1 MSLKIKPEAV
11 LRVCLATAIAAVV
24 GTGAIAL
31 QRPSERRSP
40 LESKDCRA
48 GRVATATTYC
58 VAALGWP
65 LAWSLVLGVADRCSF
80 MALALA
86 WGSVLTTWDLVAYAR
101 AAPGEWLSS
110 PEEQRLQVQGT
121 ALVSTA
127 FAIGAILAGSI
138 NRKVAN
144 AAAPAV
150 LLSLSLCVAF
160 VIPTV
165 RTPRSPV
172 VACAVRSAQRS
183 ALTYSQGFVLAGLT
197 MAYQHTAPLRL
208 RLHEWLDEAAL
219 DVEGNAAAASGAA
232 ATAPHAAA
240 IEANKI

>member
-1 MSLKIKPEAV
+1 MSLRIKPENV
-11 LRVCLATAIAAVV
+11 MRVCLATAIAAVV

-65 LAWSLVLGVADRCSF
+65 LAWSLVLGLGDRCSF

-86 WGSVLTTWDLVAYAR
+86 WGSVLTTWDLVAYAQ

-165 RTPRSPV
+165 RSPRSPI
-172 VACAVRSAQRS
+172 VACAVRCAQRS

-197 MAYQHTAPLRL
+197 MAYQHTAPLSL
-208 RLHEWLDEAAL
+208 RLYEWLDEAAI
-219 DVEGNAAAASGAA
+219 DVKGVASNTAA
-232 ATAPHAAA
+232 ATAAATA
-240 IEANKI
+240 TAAQSYHP